1 MTRTVPWP
9 ADLLWELVHHG
20 SAHLGGITHTVADRL
35 CREAADRCARSR
47 RVSEA
52 LGKVLDSGRY
62 STRLRN
68 ELIEWFNEE
77 IEYRRGVLDSVMPLA
92 QALTAAVR
100 RDEELWRRFDDF
112 RFSETV
118 QRAISDQIFD
128 REFGA

>member
-1 MTRTVPWP
+1 VTRTIPWP
-9 ADLLWELVHHG
+9 SDLVWALVQHG
-20 SAHLGGITHTVADRL
+20 GTHLGGVTHAVADRL

-47 RVSEA
+47 RTSEA
-52 LGKVLDSGRY
+52 LGKVLGSGRY

-77 IEYRRGVLDSVMPLA
+77 IEYRRGVLDGVLPLA
-92 QALTAAVR
+92 LALTAAVR
-100 RDEELWRRFDDF
+100 RDEELWQRFDDF

-118 QRAISDQIFD
+118 QKAISDQMFD

>member
-20 SAHLGGITHTVADRL
+20 SAHLGGITHAVADRL

-47 RVSEA
+47 RTQRA

-77 IEYRRGVLDSVMPLA
+77 IEYRRGVLDGVMPLA